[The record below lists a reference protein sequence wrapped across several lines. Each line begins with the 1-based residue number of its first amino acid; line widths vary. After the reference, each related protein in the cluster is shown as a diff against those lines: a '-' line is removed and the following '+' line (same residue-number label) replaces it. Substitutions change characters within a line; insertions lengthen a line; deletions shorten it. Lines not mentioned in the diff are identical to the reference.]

1 MNKPYKICLD
11 IGGTK
16 ILGVIF
22 NENNE
27 IIYRLKKRTK
37 GSGEGTENVEQVII
51 SVVAEMVK
59 KSGISLKQVQGIAAG
74 APGVIDQENGIILFS
89 PNLPWRDYDIRTPL
103 EKKFKVPFYIGNDV
117 NIGILGEY
125 KHGAG
130 RGYTNVVGFF
140 VGTGMGGGL
149 ILDGKLYTG
158 SHFKGAEYGHMILD
172 PEGPVCNC
180 GQRGCLEAFSSKQG
194 ITKYIRRQASRG
206 RETMMAEHLEGGTFR
221 SKYLKQALRKKDPV
235 TVEAVNRACHWLAV
249 ATGNMINTF
258 SPDVVIYGGG
268 VVEATGDIFV
278 NKILKE
284 VDNYC
289 MPSIRS
295 TVELKSAALGDDS
308 IVYGALSLI
317 EDAQAKR
324 LHN

>member
-1 MNKPYKICLD
+1 
-11 IGGTK
+11 
-16 ILGVIF
+16 
-22 NENNE
+22 
-27 IIYRLKKRTK
+27 
-37 GSGEGTENVEQVII
+37 
-51 SVVAEMVK
+51 MVK

-130 RGYTNVVGFF
+130 QGYTNVVGFF

-172 PEGPVCNC
+172 PEGPICNC

-206 RETMMAEHLEGGTFR
+206 RETMMLEHLEGGTFR

-268 VVEATGDIFV
+268 VVEATGETFV
-278 NKILKE
+278 KKILKE

-317 EDAQAKR
+317 EDAQNRKAA
-324 LHN
+324 

>member
-1 MNKPYKICLD
+1 
-11 IGGTK
+11 
-16 ILGVIF
+16 
-22 NENNE
+22 
-27 IIYRLKKRTK
+27 
-37 GSGEGTENVEQVII
+37 
-51 SVVAEMVK
+51 
-59 KSGISLKQVQGIAAG
+59 
-74 APGVIDQENGIILFS
+74 
-89 PNLPWRDYDIRTPL
+89 
-103 EKKFKVPFYIGNDV
+103 
-117 NIGILGEY
+117 
-125 KHGAG
+125 
-130 RGYTNVVGFF
+130 
-140 VGTGMGGGL
+140 
-149 ILDGKLYTG
+149 
-158 SHFKGAEYGHMILD
+158 
-172 PEGPVCNC
+172 
-180 GQRGCLEAFSSKQG
+180 
-194 ITKYIRRQASRG
+194 
-206 RETMMAEHLEGGTFR
+206 MMAEHLEGGTFR